1 MKALDEVELVA
12 LVTQGDSRAFAELA
26 QRHLPA
32 IETYAR
38 RLLADEAAAQDIAQE
53 TLLVFWQRSAEFKP
67 EKARLT
73 TWLHRVA
80 HNRCIDL
87 LRRQKRETM
96 MPSDDI
102 FARQENGVPG
112 GLGGEAEGEVGGEV
126 GGEESDPTATFS
138 ITSESTPEG
147 NRAAMNAALRNLPE
161 SQRTALVLTYY
172 QNLSNREVATVMNS
186 STRAVESLLCRA
198 RGNLKK
204 QLESQ
209 Q

>member
-1 MKALDEVELVA
+1 MQAFDEAQLVA
-12 LVTQGDSRAFAELA
+12 LVAQGDSRAFAELA

-32 IETYAR
+32 IETYATR
-38 RLLADEAAAQDIAQE
+38 ILADQTAAQDIAQE
-53 TLLVFWQRSAEFKP
+53 TLLVLWQRSREFKP

-87 LRRQKRETM
+87 LRRQKRETP
-96 MPSDDI
+96 MPSADI
-102 FARQENGVPG
+102 YDRQENSAQGSGVNDG
-112 GLGGEAEGEVGGEV
+112 H
-126 GGEESDPTATFS
+126 DPTDIIS
-138 ITSESTPEG
+138 VTSELDANPT
-147 NRAAMNAALRNLPE
+147 AMDVALRRLPE

-172 QNLSNREVATVMNS
+172 QNLSNREVASVMNS

-204 QLESQ
+204 QLENQ

>member
-1 MKALDEVELVA
+1 MQAFDEAQLVA

-32 IETYAR
+32 IETYATR
-38 RLLADEAAAQDIAQE
+38 ILADQTAAQDIAQE
-53 TLLVFWQRSAEFKP
+53 TLLVLWQRSSEFKP

-87 LRRQKRETM
+87 LRRQKRETP
-96 MPSDDI
+96 MPSADI
-102 FARQENGVPG
+102 YDRQENSAQGSGVND
-112 GLGGEAEGEVGGEV
+112 VH
-126 GGEESDPTATFS
+126 DPTDIIS
-138 ITSESTPEG
+138 VTSELDANPS
-147 NRAAMNAALRNLPE
+147 AMDVALRRLPE

-172 QNLSNREVATVMNS
+172 QNLSNREVASVMNS

-204 QLESQ
+204 QLENQ

>member
-1 MKALDEVELVA
+1 MQAFDEAQLVA
-12 LVTQGDSRAFAELA
+12 LVTQGDARAFAELA

-32 IETYAR
+32 IETYATR
-38 RLLADEAAAQDIAQE
+38 ILADQTAAQDIAQE
-53 TLLVFWQRSAEFKP
+53 TLLVLWQRSSEFKP

-87 LRRQKRETM
+87 LRRQKRETP
-96 MPSDDI
+96 MPSADI
-102 FARQENGVPG
+102 YERQENSAQGSGVNDVHDRTG
-112 GLGGEAEGEVGGEV
+112 IISVM
-126 GGEESDPTATFS
+126 
-138 ITSESTPEG
+138 SELNANPS
-147 NRAAMNAALRNLPE
+147 AMDVALRRLPE

-172 QNLSNREVATVMNS
+172 QNLSNREVASVMNS
-186 STRAVESLLCRA
+186 SIRAVESLLCRA

-204 QLESQ
+204 QLENQ

>member
-1 MKALDEVELVA
+1 LKALDEVELVA

-38 RLLADEAAAQDIAQE
+38 RLLVDEAAAQDIAQE
-53 TLLVFWQRSAEFKP
+53 TLLVLWQRSAEFKP

-112 GLGGEAEGEVGGEV
+112 GLGGEAEGEVGGE
-126 GGEESDPTATFS
+126 ESDPTATFS
-138 ITSESTPEG
+138 ITSESTSEG

>member
-1 MKALDEVELVA
+1 MQAFDEAQLVA

-32 IETYAR
+32 IETYATR
-38 RLLADEAAAQDIAQE
+38 ILADQTAAQDIAQE
-53 TLLVFWQRSAEFKP
+53 TLLVLWQRSSEFKP

-87 LRRQKRETM
+87 LRRQKRETP
-96 MPSDDI
+96 MPSADI
-102 FARQENGVPG
+102 YDRQENSTQGSGVND
-112 GLGGEAEGEVGGEV
+112 VH
-126 GGEESDPTATFS
+126 DPTDIIS
-138 ITSESTPEG
+138 VTSELDANPS
-147 NRAAMNAALRNLPE
+147 AMDTALRRLPE

-172 QNLSNREVATVMNS
+172 QNLSNREVASVMNS

-204 QLESQ
+204 QLENQ

>member
-1 MKALDEVELVA
+1 MQAFDEAQLVA
-12 LVTQGDSRAFAELA
+12 LVTQGDARAFAELA

-32 IETYAR
+32 IETYATR
-38 RLLADEAAAQDIAQE
+38 ILADQTAAQDIAQE
-53 TLLVFWQRSAEFKP
+53 TLLVLWQRSSEFKP

-87 LRRQKRETM
+87 LRRQKRETP
-96 MPSDDI
+96 MPSADI
-102 FARQENGVPG
+102 YERQENSAQGSGVND
-112 GLGGEAEGEVGGEV
+112 VH
-126 GGEESDPTATFS
+126 DPTGIIS
-138 ITSESTPEG
+138 VMSELNANPS
-147 NRAAMNAALRNLPE
+147 AMDVALRRLPE

-172 QNLSNREVATVMNS
+172 QNLSNREVASVMNS

-204 QLESQ
+204 QLENQ

>member
-1 MKALDEVELVA
+1 MKAVDEVQLVA
-12 LVTQGDSRAFAELA
+12 LVSQGDSRAFAELA
-26 QRHLPA
+26 QRYLPA

-38 RLLADEAAAQDIAQE
+38 RILTDETAAQDIAQE
-53 TLLVFWQRSAEFKP
+53 TLLVLWQRSSEFKP

-87 LRRQKRETM
+87 LRRQKRETPM
-96 MPSDDI
+96 PPSDL
-102 FARQENGVPG
+102 FERQENSA
-112 GLGGEAEGEVGGEV
+112 LGYRAGDS
-126 GGEESDPTATFS
+126 ESSSNVYTAT
-138 ITSESTPEG
+138 TPPNLE
-147 NRAAMNAALRNLPE
+147 AASNDKAAVMDAALRKLPE

-172 QNLSNREVATVMNS
+172 QNLSNREVASVMNS

-204 QLESQ
+204 QLENQ

>member
-1 MKALDEVELVA
+1 MKAVDEVQLVA

-38 RLLADEAAAQDIAQE
+38 RILTDDTAAQDVAQE
-53 TLLVFWQRSAEFKP
+53 TLLVLWQRSSEFKP

-87 LRRQKRETM
+87 LRRQKRETPM
-96 MPSDDI
+96 PPSDL
-102 FARQENGVPG
+102 FERQENSA
-112 GLGGEAEGEVGGEV
+112 LGYRAGDS
-126 GGEESDPTATFS
+126 ESSSNVYTAT
-138 ITSESTPEG
+138 TPPNLE
-147 NRAAMNAALRNLPE
+147 AASNDKAAVMDAALRKLPE
-161 SQRTALVLTYY
+161 SQRTALELTYY
-172 QNLSNREVATVMNS
+172 QNLSNREVASVMNS

-204 QLESQ
+204 QLENQ

>member
-1 MKALDEVELVA
+1 MKALDEAQLVA

-32 IETYAR
+32 IEIYAR
-38 RLLADEAAAQDIAQE
+38 RILADEASAQDIAQE
-53 TLLVFWQRSAEFKP
+53 TLLVLWQRSNEFKP

-87 LRRQKRETM
+87 LRRQKRETP
-96 MPSDDI
+96 MPSSDL
-102 FARQENGVPG
+102 FERQENNVQEYGV
-112 GLGGEAEGEVGGEV
+112 
-126 GGEESDPTATFS
+126 SDSQYSTDLVPPTLEPSSNEKAV
-138 ITSESTPEG
+138 
-147 NRAAMNAALRNLPE
+147 AMDTALRQLPE

-172 QNLSNREVATVMNS
+172 QNLSNREVASVMNS
-186 STRAVESLLCRA
+186 STQAVESLLCRA

-204 QLESQ
+204 QLENQ

>member
-1 MKALDEVELVA
+1 MQAFDEAQLVA

-26 QRHLPA
+26 QRHLSA
-32 IETYAR
+32 IETYATR
-38 RLLADEAAAQDIAQE
+38 ILADQTAAQDIAQE
-53 TLLVFWQRSAEFKP
+53 TLLVLWQRSSEFKP

-87 LRRQKRETM
+87 LRRQKRETP
-96 MPSDDI
+96 MPSADI
-102 FARQENGVPG
+102 YDRQENSAQGSGVND
-112 GLGGEAEGEVGGEV
+112 VH
-126 GGEESDPTATFS
+126 DPTDIIS
-138 ITSESTPEG
+138 VTSELDANPS
-147 NRAAMNAALRNLPE
+147 AMDVALRRLPE

-172 QNLSNREVATVMNS
+172 QNLSNREVASVMNS

-204 QLESQ
+204 QLENQ

>member
-26 QRHLPA
+26 QCHLPA

-38 RLLADEAAAQDIAQE
+38 RLLSDEAAAQDIAQE
-53 TLLVFWQRSAEFKP
+53 TLLVLWQRSAEFKP
-67 EKARLT
+67 EKAKLT

-112 GLGGEAEGEVGGEV
+112 GLGGEAEGEVGGE
-126 GGEESDPTATFS
+126 ESDPTATFS
-138 ITSESTPEG
+138 ITSESVSEG

-198 RGNLKK
+198 RGNLKR

>member
-1 MKALDEVELVA
+1 MQAFDEAQLVA
-12 LVTQGDSRAFAELA
+12 LVTQGDARAFAELA

-32 IETYAR
+32 IETYATR
-38 RLLADEAAAQDIAQE
+38 ILADQTAAQDIAQE
-53 TLLVFWQRSAEFKP
+53 TLLVLWQRSSEFKP

-87 LRRQKRETM
+87 LRRQKRETP
-96 MPSDDI
+96 MPSADI
-102 FARQENGVPG
+102 YERQENSAQGSGVNDVHDRTG
-112 GLGGEAEGEVGGEV
+112 IISVM
-126 GGEESDPTATFS
+126 
-138 ITSESTPEG
+138 SELNANPS
-147 NRAAMNAALRNLPE
+147 AMDVALRRLPE

-172 QNLSNREVATVMNS
+172 QNLSNREVASVMNS

-204 QLESQ
+204 QLENQ

>member
-1 MKALDEVELVA
+1 MKAGEEAQLVA
-12 LVTQGDSRAFAELA
+12 LVTQGDSRAFAELV
-26 QRHLPA
+26 QHHLPA

-38 RLLADEAAAQDIAQE
+38 RILVDESLAQDIAQD
-53 TLLVFWQRSAEFKP
+53 TLLVLWQRSAEFKP

-80 HNRCIDL
+80 HNRCIDF
-87 LRRQKRETM
+87 LRRQKRET
-96 MPSDDI
+96 PIASNELI
-102 FARQENGVPG
+102 ARQEGAANTVC
-112 GLGGEAEGEVGGEV
+112 EVSGEVSEIASLPLQASV
-126 GGEESDPTATFS
+126 ISEASSASDARIS
-138 ITSESTPEG
+138 SLD
-147 NRAAMNAALRNLPE
+147 AALRQLPE

-172 QNLSNREVATVMNS
+172 QNLSNREVATVINA

-198 RGNLKK
+198 RSNLKK

>member
-1 MKALDEVELVA
+1 MQAFDEAQLVA

-32 IETYAR
+32 IETYATR
-38 RLLADEAAAQDIAQE
+38 ILADQTAAQDIAQE
-53 TLLVFWQRSAEFKP
+53 TLLVLWQRSSEFKP

-87 LRRQKRETM
+87 LRRQKRETP
-96 MPSDDI
+96 MPSADI
-102 FARQENGVPG
+102 YDRQENSAQGSGVND
-112 GLGGEAEGEVGGEV
+112 VH
-126 GGEESDPTATFS
+126 DPTDIIS
-138 ITSESTPEG
+138 VTSELDANPS
-147 NRAAMNAALRNLPE
+147 AMDAALRRLPE

-172 QNLSNREVATVMNS
+172 QNLSNREVASVMNS

-204 QLESQ
+204 QLENQ

>member
-1 MKALDEVELVA
+1 MKAFDEAQLVA
-12 LVTQGDSRAFAELA
+12 LVSQGDSRAFAELA

-38 RLLADEAAAQDIAQE
+38 RLLADETAAQDIAQE
-53 TLLVFWQRSAEFKP
+53 TLLVLWQRSAEFKP

-87 LRRQKRETM
+87 LRRQKRETP
-96 MPSDDI
+96 MPSSDL
-102 FARQENGVPG
+102 FERQEDNMQGYGV
-112 GLGGEAEGEVGGEV
+112 
-126 GGEESDPTATFS
+126 SDSQYPTDLVPPTLEQAS
-138 ITSESTPEG
+138 NEK
-147 NRAAMNAALRNLPE
+147 AVAMDAALRKLPE

-172 QNLSNREVATVMNS
+172 QNLSNREVASVMNS

-204 QLESQ
+204 QLENQ

>member
-1 MKALDEVELVA
+1 MKAVDEAQLVA
-12 LVTQGDSRAFAELA
+12 LVTQGDSRAFVELT

-38 RLLADEAAAQDIAQE
+38 RILTDDTAAQDIAQD
-53 TLLVFWQRSAEFKP
+53 TLLVLWQRSGEFKP

-87 LRRQKRETM
+87 LRRQKRETP
-96 MPSDDI
+96 MPTSDL
-102 FARQENGVPG
+102 FERQENSA
-112 GLGGEAEGEVGGEV
+112 LGYGAGD
-126 GGEESDPTATFS
+126 SDSSSDVYTATKPPNLEAAS
-138 ITSESTPEG
+138 
-147 NRAAMNAALRNLPE
+147 NDRAAVMDAALRKLPE

-172 QNLSNREVATVMNS
+172 QNLSNREVASVMNS

-204 QLESQ
+204 QLENQ

>member
-1 MKALDEVELVA
+1 MQAFDEAQLVA
-12 LVTQGDSRAFAELA
+12 LVTQGDSRAFAELV

-32 IETYAR
+32 IETYATR
-38 RLLADEAAAQDIAQE
+38 ILADQTAAQDIAQE
-53 TLLVFWQRSAEFKP
+53 TLLVLWQRSSEFKP

-87 LRRQKRETM
+87 LRRQKRETP
-96 MPSDDI
+96 MPSADI
-102 FARQENGVPG
+102 YDRQENSAQGSGVNDVHD
-112 GLGGEAEGEVGGEV
+112 LTDIISV
-126 GGEESDPTATFS
+126 
-138 ITSESTPEG
+138 TSELDANPS
-147 NRAAMNAALRNLPE
+147 AMDVALRRLPE

-172 QNLSNREVATVMNS
+172 QNLSNREVASVMNS

-204 QLESQ
+204 QLENQ

>member
-1 MKALDEVELVA
+1 MKAFDEAQLVA

-38 RLLADEAAAQDIAQE
+38 RILADETVAQDIAQE
-53 TLLVFWQRSAEFKP
+53 TLLVLWQRSSEFKP

-87 LRRQKRETM
+87 LRRQKRETP
-96 MPSDDI
+96 MPSRDL
-102 FARQENGVPG
+102 FERQENNVQGYGV
-112 GLGGEAEGEVGGEV
+112 
-126 GGEESDPTATFS
+126 SDSQYSTALVPPTLEPAS
-138 ITSESTPEG
+138 NEKA
-147 NRAAMNAALRNLPE
+147 AAMDAGLRQLPE

-172 QNLSNREVATVMNS
+172 QNLSNREVASVMNS

-204 QLESQ
+204 QLENQ

>member
-1 MKALDEVELVA
+1 MKAFDEAQLVA
-12 LVTQGDSRAFAELA
+12 LVTQGDSRAFAELV
-26 QRHLPA
+26 QRHLSA

-53 TLLVFWQRSAEFKP
+53 TLLVLWQRSAEFKP

-87 LRRQKRETM
+87 LRRQKRETI
-96 MPSDDI
+96 MPSSDL
-102 FARQENGVPG
+102 FEHQENSVQEYG
-112 GLGGEAEGEVGGEV
+112 GQEYGGNEA
-126 GGEESDPTATFS
+126 SDLFP
-138 ITSESTPEG
+138 
-147 NRAAMNAALRNLPE
+147 RAAPPILESASTDKAVAMDTALRKLPE

-172 QNLSNREVATVMNS
+172 QNLSNREVASVMSS

-204 QLESQ
+204 QLENQ

>member
-1 MKALDEVELVA
+1 MQAFDEAQLVA

-32 IETYAR
+32 IETYATR
-38 RLLADEAAAQDIAQE
+38 ILADQTAAQDIAQE
-53 TLLVFWQRSAEFKP
+53 TLLVLWQRSSEFKP

-87 LRRQKRETM
+87 LRRQKRETP
-96 MPSDDI
+96 MPSADI
-102 FARQENGVPG
+102 YDRQESSAQGSGVND
-112 GLGGEAEGEVGGEV
+112 VH
-126 GGEESDPTATFS
+126 DPTDIIS
-138 ITSESTPEG
+138 VTSELDANPS
-147 NRAAMNAALRNLPE
+147 AMDAALRRLPE

-172 QNLSNREVATVMNS
+172 QNLSNREVASVMNS

-204 QLESQ
+204 QLENQ

>member
-1 MKALDEVELVA
+1 MKAGEEAQLVA
-12 LVTQGDSRAFAELA
+12 LVTQGDSRAFAELV
-26 QRHLPA
+26 QHHLPA

-38 RLLADEAAAQDIAQE
+38 RILVDESLAQDIAQD
-53 TLLVFWQRSAEFKP
+53 TLLVLWQRSAEFQP

-80 HNRCIDL
+80 HNRCIDF
-87 LRRQKRETM
+87 LRRQKRET
-96 MPSDDI
+96 PIASHEI
-102 FARQENGVPG
+102 VARQEGTANTVCQVS
-112 GLGGEAEGEVGGEV
+112 GEVSEIASLPLQASAIS
-126 GGEESDPTATFS
+126 EASSASDARIS
-138 ITSESTPEG
+138 SLD
-147 NRAAMNAALRNLPE
+147 AALRQLPE

-172 QNLSNREVATVMNS
+172 QNLSNREVATVINA

-198 RGNLKK
+198 RSNLKK

>member
-1 MKALDEVELVA
+1 MKAFDEAQLVA

-32 IETYAR
+32 IETYATR
-38 RLLADEAAAQDIAQE
+38 ILADQTAAQDIAQE
-53 TLLVFWQRSAEFKP
+53 TLLVLWQRSSEFKP

-87 LRRQKRETM
+87 LRRQKRETP
-96 MPSDDI
+96 MPSADI
-102 FARQENGVPG
+102 YDRQENSAQGSGVND
-112 GLGGEAEGEVGGEV
+112 VH
-126 GGEESDPTATFS
+126 DPTDIIS
-138 ITSESTPEG
+138 VTSELDANPS
-147 NRAAMNAALRNLPE
+147 AMDAALRRLPE

-172 QNLSNREVATVMNS
+172 QNLSNREVASVMNS

-204 QLESQ
+204 QLENQ

>member
-1 MKALDEVELVA
+1 MKAFDEAQLVA

-26 QRHLPA
+26 QRHLPT

-38 RLLADEAAAQDIAQE
+38 RILTDEAAAQDIAQE
-53 TLLVFWQRSAEFKP
+53 TLLVLWQRSNEFKP

-87 LRRQKRETM
+87 LRRHKRETT
-96 MPSDDI
+96 MPSSDLFDH
-102 FARQENGVPG
+102 QESGVQEYGANDASHFSLETAP
-112 GLGGEAEGEVGGEV
+112 
-126 GGEESDPTATFS
+126 PTSSSA
-138 ITSESTPEG
+138 STEKVV
-147 NRAAMNAALRNLPE
+147 AMDTALRQLPE

-172 QNLSNREVATVMNS
+172 QNLSNREVASVMNS

-204 QLESQ
+204 QLENQ

>member
-1 MKALDEVELVA
+1 MQAFDEAQLVA
-12 LVTQGDSRAFAELA
+12 LVTQGDSRAFAELT

-32 IETYAR
+32 IETCAR
-38 RLLADEAAAQDIAQE
+38 RILADETAAQDIAQE
-53 TLLVFWQRSAEFKP
+53 TLLVLWQRSSEFKP

-87 LRRQKRETM
+87 LRRQKRETP
-96 MPSDDI
+96 MPSNDL
-102 FARQENGVPG
+102 FERQENSVYGSGANNVSDFS
-112 GLGGEAEGEVGGEV
+112 LGTAPPTSLEASNEK
-126 GGEESDPTATFS
+126 A
-138 ITSESTPEG
+138 
-147 NRAAMNAALRNLPE
+147 AAMDAALRKLPE

-172 QNLSNREVATVMNS
+172 QNLSNREVASVMNS

-204 QLESQ
+204 QLENQ

>member
-1 MKALDEVELVA
+1 MQAFDEAQLVA

-32 IETYAR
+32 IETYATR
-38 RLLADEAAAQDIAQE
+38 ILADQTAAQDIAQE
-53 TLLVFWQRSAEFKP
+53 TLLVLWQRSSEFKP

-87 LRRQKRETM
+87 LRRQKRETP
-96 MPSDDI
+96 MPSADI
-102 FARQENGVPG
+102 YDRQENSAQGSGVND
-112 GLGGEAEGEVGGEV
+112 VH
-126 GGEESDPTATFS
+126 DPTDMIS
-138 ITSESTPEG
+138 VTSELDANPS
-147 NRAAMNAALRNLPE
+147 AMDVALRRLPE

-172 QNLSNREVATVMNS
+172 QNLSNREVASVMNS

-204 QLESQ
+204 QLENQ

>member
-1 MKALDEVELVA
+1 MKAFDEAQLVA

-38 RLLADEAAAQDIAQE
+38 RLLADETAAQDIAQE
-53 TLLVFWQRSAEFKP
+53 TLLVLWQRSGEFKP

-87 LRRQKRETM
+87 LRRQKRETP
-96 MPSDDI
+96 MPSSDL
-102 FARQENGVPG
+102 FERQENSVHGSG
-112 GLGGEAEGEVGGEV
+112 RMTCL
-126 GGEESDPTATFS
+126 
-138 ITSESTPEG
+138 TSLSEQRLQHHRQHREKA
-147 NRAAMNAALRNLPE
+147 AAMDAALRKLPE

-172 QNLSNREVATVMNS
+172 QNLSNREVASVMNS
-186 STRAVESLLCRA
+186 STRAVESLPLSSPR
-198 RGNLKK
+198 
-204 QLESQ
+204 
-209 Q
+209 

>member
-1 MKALDEVELVA
+1 MKAGEEAQLVA
-12 LVTQGDSRAFAELA
+12 LVTQGDSRAFAELV
-26 QRHLPA
+26 QHHLPA

-38 RLLADEAAAQDIAQE
+38 RILVDESLAQDIAQD
-53 TLLVFWQRSAEFKP
+53 TLLVLWQRSAEFKP

-80 HNRCIDL
+80 HNRCIDF
-87 LRRQKRETM
+87 LRRQKRET
-96 MPSDDI
+96 PIASNELI
-102 FARQENGVPG
+102 ARQEGAANTVC
-112 GLGGEAEGEVGGEV
+112 EVSGEVSGEV
-126 GGEESDPTATFS
+126 
-138 ITSESTPEG
+138 SEIASLPLQASVISEASSASHA
-147 NRAAMNAALRNLPE
+147 RISSLDAALRQLPE

-172 QNLSNREVATVMNS
+172 QNLSNREVATVINA

-198 RGNLKK
+198 RSNLKK

>member
-1 MKALDEVELVA
+1 LKAVDEVQLVA
-12 LVTQGDSRAFAELA
+12 LVTQGDSRAFAELV

-38 RLLADEAAAQDIAQE
+38 RILTDETAAQDIAQE
-53 TLLVFWQRSAEFKP
+53 TLLVLWQRSSEFKP

-87 LRRQKRETM
+87 LRRQKRETPM
-96 MPSDDI
+96 PPSDL
-102 FARQENGVPG
+102 FERQENSA
-112 GLGGEAEGEVGGEV
+112 LGYRAGDS
-126 GGEESDPTATFS
+126 ESSSNVYTAT
-138 ITSESTPEG
+138 TPPNLE
-147 NRAAMNAALRNLPE
+147 AASNDKAAVMDAALRKLPE

-172 QNLSNREVATVMNS
+172 QNLSNREVASVMNS

-204 QLESQ
+204 QLENQ

>member
-1 MKALDEVELVA
+1 MKAFDEAQLVA

-32 IETYAR
+32 IETYATR
-38 RLLADEAAAQDIAQE
+38 ILADQTAAQDIAQE
-53 TLLVFWQRSAEFKP
+53 TLLVLWQRSSEFKP

-87 LRRQKRETM
+87 LRRQKRETP
-96 MPSDDI
+96 MPSADI
-102 FARQENGVPG
+102 YDRQENSAQGSGVND
-112 GLGGEAEGEVGGEV
+112 VH
-126 GGEESDPTATFS
+126 DPTDIIS
-138 ITSESTPEG
+138 VTSELDANPS
-147 NRAAMNAALRNLPE
+147 AMDVALRRLPE

-172 QNLSNREVATVMNS
+172 QNLSNREVASVMNS

-204 QLESQ
+204 QLENQ

>member
-1 MKALDEVELVA
+1 MQAFDEAQLVA

-32 IETYAR
+32 IETYATR
-38 RLLADEAAAQDIAQE
+38 ILADQTAAQDIAQE
-53 TLLVFWQRSAEFKP
+53 TLLVLWQRSSEFKP

-87 LRRQKRETM
+87 LRRQKRETP
-96 MPSDDI
+96 MPSADI
-102 FARQENGVPG
+102 YDRQENSAQGSGVND
-112 GLGGEAEGEVGGEV
+112 VH
-126 GGEESDPTATFS
+126 DPTDIIS
-138 ITSESTPEG
+138 VTSELDANPS
-147 NRAAMNAALRNLPE
+147 AMDTALRRLPE

-172 QNLSNREVATVMNS
+172 QNLSNREVASVMNS

-204 QLESQ
+204 QLENQ

>member
-1 MKALDEVELVA
+1 MKALDEAQLVA

-32 IETYAR
+32 IEIYAR
-38 RLLADEAAAQDIAQE
+38 RILADEAAAQDIAQE
-53 TLLVFWQRSAEFKP
+53 TLLVLWQRSNEFKP

-87 LRRQKRETM
+87 LRRQKRETP
-96 MPSDDI
+96 MPSSDL
-102 FARQENGVPG
+102 FERQENSVHGSGANDVSDFS
-112 GLGGEAEGEVGGEV
+112 LGTAP
-126 GGEESDPTATFS
+126 PTSSPAS
-138 ITSESTPEG
+138 
-147 NRAAMNAALRNLPE
+147 NKRAAAMDAALRQLPE

-172 QNLSNREVATVMNS
+172 QNLSNREVASVMNS

-204 QLESQ
+204 QLENQ

>member
-1 MKALDEVELVA
+1 MKAFDEAQLVA

-38 RLLADEAAAQDIAQE
+38 RLLADETAAQDIAQE
-53 TLLVFWQRSAEFKP
+53 TLFFLWQRSGEFKP
-67 EKARLT
+67 QKARLT

-87 LRRQKRETM
+87 LRRQKRETT
-96 MPSDDI
+96 MPSSDL
-102 FARQENGVPG
+102 FERQESGVQG
-112 GLGGEAEGEVGGEV
+112 YGLN
-126 GGEESDPTATFS
+126 ESQNSPDLASPTSSSA
-138 ITSESTPEG
+138 STDK
-147 NRAAMNAALRNLPE
+147 AVAMDTALRQLPE

-172 QNLSNREVATVMNS
+172 QNLSNREVASVMNS

-204 QLESQ
+204 QLENQ